1 MQANQKLIASDGKEI
16 FLFPC
21 DAMYL
26 TPARVPPEHDV
37 LALDFLP
44 RDTNGNKI
52 TGMKCYAPFS
62 GTIVYTGA
70 DHNFQLYK
78 NARLDCN
85 EFLLQ
90 GQYMN
95 VQLIH
100 ASFLVH
106 LECVLHHHF
115 LKLNYGLLQCIR
127 LYH

>member
-44 RDTNGNKI
+44 RDTKGNKI

-70 DHNFQLYK
+70 DHN
-78 NARLDCN
+78 
-85 EFLLQ
+85 
-90 GQYMN
+90 
-95 VQLIH
+95 LILESDLNTSGIL
-100 ASFLVH
+100 ASFLN
-106 LECVLHHHF
+106 LQLISLF
-115 LKLNYGLLQCIR
+115 PIISSFIGL
-127 LYH
+127 